1 MIGRIAIDF
10 NPSPEED
17 FGPLKNV
24 VKYERYVGG
33 STVNTAIGANRHG
46 IKVGMISKISND
58 QLGDY
63 ALEHLEKEENID
75 TSNIFRA
82 KDGQKIGLTFTE
94 MLSENESNIL
104 MYRNMAADLAL
115 DVNDVNEDYIKKFK
129 ALLISGTALA
139 ESPSREAVL
148 KSLHLAKKNNC
159 VVIFDIDFRNY
170 NWKNMD
176 EVSIY
181 YSLVAEKS
189 DIIIGSREE
198 FDLTEKL
205 LVNRTLSDQESAD
218 LWFGKDAKILIIKH
232 GKKGSVAYTKEGDFY
247 EVKPFKVSARKG
259 FGGGDGYASAFLYG
273 LFNNINMEETLQ
285 MASAEAAMMVGS
297 NSCSELPSTKQ
308 LREFMNQHDD

>member
-1 MIGRIAIDF
+1 MTYINFPKDREKDIVMIGRIAIDF

-46 IKVGMISKISND
+46 IKVGMISKISDD

-75 TSNIFRA
+75 TSNIVRA

-148 KSLHLAKKNNC
+148 KSLHLAKK
-159 VVIFDIDFRNY
+159 
-170 NWKNMD
+170 
-176 EVSIY
+176 
-181 YSLVAEKS
+181 
-189 DIIIGSREE
+189 II
-198 FDLTEKL
+198 
-205 LVNRTLSDQESAD
+205 A
-218 LWFGKDAKILIIKH
+218 
-232 GKKGSVAYTKEGDFY
+232 
-247 EVKPFKVSARKG
+247 
-259 FGGGDGYASAFLYG
+259 
-273 LFNNINMEETLQ
+273 
-285 MASAEAAMMVGS
+285 
-297 NSCSELPSTKQ
+297 
-308 LREFMNQHDD
+308 